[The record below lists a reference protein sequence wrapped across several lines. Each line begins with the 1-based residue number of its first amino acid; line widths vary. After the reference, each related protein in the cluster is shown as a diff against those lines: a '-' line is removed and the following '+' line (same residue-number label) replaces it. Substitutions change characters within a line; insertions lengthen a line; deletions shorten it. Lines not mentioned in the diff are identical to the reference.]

1 MRLRPVSE
9 MPDMNRTGGMKMN
22 SRMTSAVPKLLQ
34 LFLVLCLALALFV
47 PASFGAGEP
56 TPAEVRAIAKEAYI
70 YGYPLVDN
78 YRILY
83 FFTLDK
89 SSPAF
94 KAPPNELDN
103 ETRLYTPEDRV
114 ILCPNADTLY
124 SGASFDLRTEPYVI
138 TLPKIEKNRYYSVQL
153 IDLYTFNFD
162 YLGSRTTGNGGGR
175 FLIVGPGWKGSKP
188 KGIKKVVRSETEIVI
203 AAIRTQ
209 LFGPGDMENVKKVQA
224 GYKIQPLS
232 AYLKKKGP
240 AAAPEIK
247 WLRPVSATEQRTS
260 PEFFNELRFILEFC
274 PVHTSEKDL
283 WARFA
288 KIGIVPGKPFDAAAL
303 APEMKAA
310 LQAGMADGQKAIDE
324 RREAA
329 HGKTTDMFGT
339 REFLKNDFLA
349 RAAGAQIGILANSH
363 DEATYISYEKDSA
376 GQELSG
382 KNNYRVRFA
391 PGKLPPARAFWSL
404 TMYDLPG
411 QFLVANLL
419 NRYLINSPML
429 PNLKKDSD
437 GGLTLYIQSTSPG
450 KSRESNWLPAPAGP
464 FMLMMRIYWPEEQ
477 VLNGSWAKPEVGA
490 QARP

>member
-1 MRLRPVSE
+1 
-9 MPDMNRTGGMKMN
+9 MN

-34 LFLVLCLALALFV
+34 LFLVMYLALVSFV

-56 TPAEVRAIAKEAYI
+56 APAEARAIAKEADI

-94 KAPPNELDN
+94 KAPPNEFIN

-114 ILCPNADTLY
+114 ILCPNSDTLY

-153 IDLYTFNFD
+153 VDLYTFNFD

-175 FLIVGPGWKGSKP
+175 FLIAGPGWKGTKP
-188 KGIKKVVRSETEIVI
+188 RGIKKVISSETEIVI
-203 AAIRTQ
+203 AAVRTQ

-232 AYLKKKGP
+232 AYLKKKAP
-240 AAAPEIK
+240 PAAPEVK
-247 WLRPVSATEQRTS
+247 WLKPVSAPEQRTS
-260 PEFFNELRFILEFC
+260 LEFFNELRFVLEFC
-274 PVHTSEKDL
+274 PVHPSEKDL
-283 WARFA
+283 RARFA
-288 KIGIVPGKPFDAAAL
+288 KIGIVPGKPFDTASL
-303 APEMKAA
+303 APEMKEA

-329 HGKTTDMFGT
+329 HGKTPDMFGT

-349 RAAGAQIGILANSH
+349 RAAGAQIGILANSQE
-363 DEATYISYEKDSA
+363 EAIYISYEKDSA
-376 GQELSG
+376 GQGLSG
-382 KNNYRVRFA
+382 KNNYRIRFA

-411 QFLVANLL
+411 QFLVANPL
-419 NRYLINSPML
+419 NCYLINSPML
-429 PNLKKDSD
+429 PNLKKDVD
-437 GGLTLYIQSTSPG
+437 GGFTFFIQHESPD
-450 KSRESNWLPAPAGP
+450 KSKQSNWLPAPDGP
-464 FMLMMRIYWPEEQ
+464 FMMMLRIYWPKEQ
-477 VLNGSWAKPEVGA
+477 AINGGWVTPELE
-490 QARP
+490 RETKK